1 MTLNLL
7 LLLLYGVNVLERWL
21 ENSATYSSLLL
32 VHVLSAFLIAGISF
46 IGFLILFVAFHRE

>member
-1 MTLNLL
+1 M
-7 LLLLYGVNVLERWL
+7 LERWL